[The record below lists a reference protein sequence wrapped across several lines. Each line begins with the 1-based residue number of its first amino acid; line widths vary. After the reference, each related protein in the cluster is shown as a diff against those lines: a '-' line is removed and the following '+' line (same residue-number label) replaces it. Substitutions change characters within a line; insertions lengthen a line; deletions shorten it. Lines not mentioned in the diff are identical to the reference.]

1 MLQAARMEATRNPI
15 NRLAQQAAL
24 LTQEAQVHR
33 QAVRPARQAVRPT
46 IRAAQLQM
54 VQPARKAV
62 HKRAAHN
69 LINRPVLQA
78 VHKQAAQP
86 AAHNPVS
93 RPVLKAVRLTPE
105 VAHPALQAQAAQEP
119 FPKTRYHQVQI
130 RALTAAPQWHKL
142 HKNTS
147 AHHTVSV
154 AQRQPD
160 LTAAVLFT
168 MYLTRPANP
177 LAVWMQQDS
186 TATPT
191 E

>member
-1 MLQAARMEATRNPI
+1 MRQAARMEAARNPI
-15 NRLAQQAAL
+15 NRLAPQAAL

-33 QAVRPARQAVRPT
+33 QAARPARKAVRPT
-46 IRAAQLQM
+46 IRAAQ
-54 VQPARKAV
+54 PTARNPV
-62 HKRAAHN
+62 
-69 LINRPVLQA
+69 NRPMLKA

-105 VAHPALQAQAAQEP
+105 AAHPALQAQAAQEP

-147 AHHTVSV
+147 AHRTVL
-154 AQRQPD
+154 AEPRHPD
-160 LTAAVLFT
+160 LTAAASYS
-168 MYLTRPANP
+168 MYTTRPANP
-177 LAVWMQQDS
+177 LPASLQQG
-186 TATPT
+186 TMAALTK
-191 E
+191 

>member
-1 MLQAARMEATRNPI
+1 VLQAARMEAARNPI

-33 QAVRPARQAVRPT
+33 QAARPARKAVRPT
-46 IRAAQLQM
+46 IRVAQLQM

-78 VHKQAAQP
+78 V
-86 AAHNPVS
+86 
-93 RPVLKAVRLTPE
+93 RLTPGTAQMKA
-105 VAHPALQAQAAQEP
+105 AHPARQAQAAHKQTAQEP
-119 FPKTRYHQVQI
+119 FPKKLYQVQNQ
-130 RALTAAPQWHKL
+130 ALTVDLQWHKL
-142 HKNTS
+142 HKNIL
-147 AHHTVSV
+147 AHHTNGV

-160 LTAAVLFT
+160 LTAAALFP

-177 LAVWMQQDS
+177 LAV
-186 TATPT
+186 
-191 E
+191 

>member
-1 MLQAARMEATRNPI
+1 MLQAARMEAARNPI

-33 QAVRPARQAVRPT
+33 QAARPARKAVRPT
-46 IRAAQLQM
+46 IRAAQ
-54 VQPARKAV
+54 PTARKQV
-62 HKRAAHN
+62 
-69 LINRPVLQA
+69 NRPVLQA

-105 VAHPALQAQAAQEP
+105 AVHPARQAQAAHKQTAQEP
-119 FPKTRYHQVQI
+119 FPKKLYQVQNQ
-130 RALTAAPQWHKL
+130 ALTVALQWHKL
-142 HKNTS
+142 HKNIL

-160 LTAAVLFT
+160 LTAAALFT

-186 TATPT
+186 TTTPT
-191 E
+191 G

>member
-1 MLQAARMEATRNPI
+1 MLQAARMEAARNPI
-15 NRLAQQAAL
+15 NRLAPQAAL

-33 QAVRPARQAVRPT
+33 QAARPARKAVRPT
-46 IRAAQLQM
+46 IRAAQ
-54 VQPARKAV
+54 PTARNPV
-62 HKRAAHN
+62 
-69 LINRPVLQA
+69 NRPMLQA

-105 VAHPALQAQAAQEP
+105 AAHPALQAQAAQEP